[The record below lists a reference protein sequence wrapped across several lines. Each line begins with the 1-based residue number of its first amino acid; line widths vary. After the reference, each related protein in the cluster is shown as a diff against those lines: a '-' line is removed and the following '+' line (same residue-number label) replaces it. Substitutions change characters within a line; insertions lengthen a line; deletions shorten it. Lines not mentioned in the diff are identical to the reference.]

1 MFQSDWLHLTMRS
14 TSTATVRRVRAAPDR
29 MPRKGVKC
37 RGTVWDSTWGGGIQQ
52 EKNIKTT

>member
-1 MFQSDWLHLTMRS
+1 MRS

-37 RGTVWDSTWGGGIQQ
+37 RGTEALWVSRGGRLIRRGLGIQSEQ
-52 EKNIKTT
+52 Q